1 MEIFLMLPTMIP
13 QIHFYDNSRKYFRIR
28 YYEKNSM
35 QDAYYSYDTLVAST
49 HQDRYSGNNYTRY
62 HLDPDSDQ
70 YSNTTAKHIKE
81 MLGIDKKQYRKE
93 WETSQKRQKKLE
105 TAPNCRIDTY
115 HEALYVVSDLF
126 VPFGSMDVRS
136 FAEEFL
142 WATQTFFGEQE
153 LVKAIEDLLEEI
165 GAEPGDINN
174 YIWALYESIE
184 NEIWDR
190 IENMLPEEIVELL
203 RDNGWEE
210 MAKHSEHLIEIGEF
224 DNNREDM
231 IERRRNAKAY
241 NINCCASSFDWEPLD
256 QSFRSENYDQTLAR
270 VFEGA
275 YRQYIDENYDGVCD
289 AVEDDTEESGTT
301 ES

>member
-1 MEIFLMLPTMIP
+1 MLHTMIP
-13 QIHFYDNSRKYFRIR
+13 QIYFYDNARKCFKIT
-28 YYEKNSM
+28 YYEKNYI
-35 QDAYYSYDTLVAST
+35 QYAYYSYNTLVAST
-49 HQDRYSGNNYTRY
+49 HQNGNWNTYTRY
-62 HLDPDSDQ
+62 HIDPNSNT
-70 YSNTTAKHIKE
+70 YSGTTAKHIKE
-81 MLGIDKKQYRKE
+81 MLGLDKKQYRKE
-93 WETSQKRQKKLE
+93 WERSQERQKKLE
-105 TAPNCRIDTY
+105 TTPNCHIDTY

-142 WATQTFFGEQE
+142 WAIQTFFGEQD
-153 LVKAIEDLLEEI
+153 LVNRMEDKLAEI

-174 YIWALYESIE
+174 YIWALYQTIE
-184 NEIWDR
+184 DEIWDTLEN
-190 IENMLPEEIVELL
+190 IEEERLVSIL
-203 RDNGWEE
+203 RDNEWEE
-210 MAKHSEHLIEIGEF
+210 MAKQVEHLSAIDELDSTI
-224 DNNREDM
+224 EDM
-231 IERRRNAKAY
+231 IERRKNDQAY

-289 AVEDDTEESGTT
+289 ADQDDTEEPSTT